1 VDRHVTSG
9 PWLGAGVSYRR
20 RYARALWN
28 APERP
33 RVLEVIPEHFL
44 AMPEAIEPLAD
55 AFHLVFHSVGLS
67 VATAP
72 GGPGRAVL
80 DGRLARM
87 HDLVRR
93 GRPAWFSDH
102 LAMTVSPD
110 GLDLGH
116 LAPVCYDR
124 DTLGIVVDRV
134 RAWQDLL
141 RVPIALE
148 NIAAPFVVPGSTMSE
163 PEFLHRLVEASG
175 CGLLLD
181 VTNVLLN
188 GRNLSF
194 DPLERLRDYPLHAVV
209 QVHLSGGVLTQGW
222 WVDSHSEPV
231 EPASHALLA
240 ALAGHAP
247 VRAIIIERDE
257 HLPPLPEVLA
267 EAAQAQA
274 IWEQARATTQQSRG
288 KEP

>member
-1 VDRHVTSG
+1 MTSG

-20 RYARALWN
+20 QHQRALWS

-44 AMPEAIEPLAD
+44 AVPEEIEPLAD
-55 AFHLVFHSVGLS
+55 AFALVFHAVGLS

-72 GGPGRAVL
+72 DGPARAVL
-80 DGRLARM
+80 DARLARM
-87 HDLVRR
+87 RDLVRR
-93 GRPAWFSDH
+93 ARPAWFSDH
-102 LAMTVSPD
+102 LAITVSPD

-116 LAPVCYDR
+116 LAPVQHDR
-124 DTLGIVVDRV
+124 DTLAIVVDRV
-134 RAWQDLL
+134 RAWQDVLQ
-141 RVPIALE
+141 VPIVLE

-163 PEFLHRLVEASG
+163 PEFLHRLVDGTG

-181 VTNVLLN
+181 VTNLLLN

-194 DPLERLRDYPLHAVV
+194 DPLERLREYPLHAVV
-209 QVHLSGGVLTQGW
+209 QIHLAGGVLAHGW

-240 ALAGHAP
+240 ALAGNTS

-257 HLPPLPEVLA
+257 RLPPLPELLA
-267 EAAQAQA
+267 EATQAQA
-274 IWEQARATTQQSRG
+274 IWEQARSTMQQAMR
-288 KEP
+288 KES